1 MIRELET
8 VQNKPV
14 ELLLTSAQVTKGA
27 PVDIDYEDETVAA
40 ATDGLGTKLVDINPV
55 YEGIYSIV
63 EPTDADFE
71 TAETGTRVRVI
82 QTLPGEM
89 YATSELTKGSLTEGN
104 PVKVSSG
111 KFVAATEGTDD
122 YAWVYRGEYSD
133 PTGIAMYRISRVE
146 VVRATPGV

>member
-8 VQNKPV
+8 VQGKSV
-14 ELLLTSAQVTKGA
+14 ELLLTSAEVTKGA
-27 PVDIDYEDETVAA
+27 PIAIDYSDETVAP
-40 ATDGLGTKLVDINPV
+40 ATAGLGTLLVDINPV
-55 YEGIYSIV
+55 YEGLTAIV

-71 TAETGTRVRVI
+71 TVKEGTRVRVI

-89 YATSELTKGSLTEGN
+89 YATSELTKGDLTEGD
-104 PVKVSSG
+104 PLKVTSG
-111 KFVAATEGTDD
+111 KFVKAEATNG

-146 VVRATPGV
+146 IGTVAGG